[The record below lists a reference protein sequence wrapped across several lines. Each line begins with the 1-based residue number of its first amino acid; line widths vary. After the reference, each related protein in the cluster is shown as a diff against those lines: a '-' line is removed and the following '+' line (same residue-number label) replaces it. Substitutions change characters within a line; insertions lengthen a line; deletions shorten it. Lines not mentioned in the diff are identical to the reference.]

1 LDIKSKFVEVAV
13 GSPGNR
19 GKLMQ
24 LSQLHEFI
32 ANPENLKREIYYS
45 WYCFDINLKNHFD
58 KTFDD
63 EIQRSTIQG
72 YNGVYDINQIILDFD
87 KKEKS
92 DQELLDLM
100 RCFISDE
107 IVENYSIP
115 DDYYSIWFSGTG
127 YHFHLANCFGLIAD
141 VRLPAIV
148 KRTMSELFPYADNI
162 YDGHRIIR
170 AGGTLNNKNK
180 ERPLYKTKIDRED
193 LFKFSPEDIFEY
205 SEKRRNDDFGL
216 WFDTDIE
223 VENIL
228 SEFVKKPTV
237 STMPVSA
244 KKIRSRHNP
253 GSVVTCMQTAYKAG
267 PIKGQRNETMMRM
280 VSWMYRNG
288 MPKDVCYL
296 GMVNWAG
303 KSMEKEV
310 ETCVKSIYRDG
321 MYIYGCNDPIM
332 SEWCNEK
339 CIYFTRKDYALNVK
353 SMKEIEKDYSTW
365 LEQDFKESS
374 FNLADI
380 WTLNKNF
387 MFYPGEL
394 TIISGNTGLGK
405 TAFMQNLCVRLPHMS
420 TLFLSLEV
428 QDRMLGRRFFQ
439 ITHAKTK
446 AEVDAIEADPLMRN
460 SLYGECK
467 QVRVLD
473 ESPEIKRLERLAAE
487 MKPKIMIVDT
497 TDCIEVANVYNEF
510 EKMNTIIKTLKSIA
524 MNQEIIVFGVHH
536 TNKEGHKEGFTEI
549 HHLKGSS
556 TVSQKADKV
565 LTISGEPEKN
575 IRYVKTEK
583 ARDEGTIKMKFEFQ
597 PKTFAWVQQI

>member
-1 LDIKSKFVEVAV
+1 
-13 GSPGNR
+13 
-19 GKLMQ
+19 
-24 LSQLHEFI
+24 
-32 ANPENLKREIYYS
+32 
-45 WYCFDINLKNHFD
+45 
-58 KTFDD
+58 
-63 EIQRSTIQG
+63 
-72 YNGVYDINQIILDFD
+72 
-87 KKEKS
+87 
-92 DQELLDLM
+92 
-100 RCFISDE
+100 
-107 IVENYSIP
+107 
-115 DDYYSIWFSGTG
+115 
-127 YHFHLANCFGLIAD
+127 
-141 VRLPAIV
+141 
-148 KRTMSELFPYADNI
+148 ELFPYADNI

>member
-1 LDIKSKFVEVAV
+1 MDIKSKFVEVAV

-58 KTFDD
+58 KTFDE

-107 IVENYSIP
+107 IVENYSVP

-205 SEKRRNDDFGL
+205 SETRRNDDFGL
-216 WFDTDIE
+216 WFDTDTE

-244 KKIRSRHNP
+244 KKIKSRHNP